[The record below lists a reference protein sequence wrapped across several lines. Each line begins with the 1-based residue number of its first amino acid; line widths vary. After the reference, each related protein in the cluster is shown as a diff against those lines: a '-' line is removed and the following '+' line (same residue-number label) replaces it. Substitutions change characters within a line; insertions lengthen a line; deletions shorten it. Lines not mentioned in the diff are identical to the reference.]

1 MAEDGSVEPVP
12 SGVLGIID
20 RIFDKASSYL
30 SDRISAFV
38 AFIFVM
44 IALGTFYG
52 TYFVPRFPNLEIYLL
67 LAPLGLALI
76 AYYNRTFA
84 TILFAAILLVV
95 VLL

>member
-1 MAEDGSVEPVP
+1 MAEDGSTEPASNGKIGRV
-12 SGVLGIID
+12 D
-20 RIFDKASSYL
+20 RAFERVSSYL

-52 TYFVPRFPNLEIYLL
+52 IYFVPRFPNLEIYLL
-67 LAPLGLALI
+67 LAPLGLALV

>member
-1 MAEDGSVEPVP
+1 MAEDGSTEPAL
-12 SGVLGIID
+12 GGALGIID
-20 RIFDKASSYL
+20 RAFDKVSSYL

-52 TYFVPRFPNLEIYLL
+52 AYFVPRFPNIEIYLL

-84 TILFAAILLVV
+84 TILFAVILLVV